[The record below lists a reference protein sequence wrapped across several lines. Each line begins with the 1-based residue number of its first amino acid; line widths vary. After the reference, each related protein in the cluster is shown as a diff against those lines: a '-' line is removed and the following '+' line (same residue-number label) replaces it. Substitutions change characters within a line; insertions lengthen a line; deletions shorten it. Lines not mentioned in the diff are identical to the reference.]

1 MVRVTV
7 WPNLSP
13 ASQTEILVSVT
24 RQMHVVAQGFAYSRS
39 PEEKKL
45 TMSSMLVD
53 ERPALSVW
61 FTSPKTVA
69 LRAASA
75 RPPDEGE
82 VRIEALFS
90 GVSHGTEM
98 MVYRGEVPAELPL
111 DSTLGTLQGNFSF
124 PVKYGY
130 ASVGRV
136 VDIGSGVSG
145 LAEGDLVFAFNPHET
160 CYTVP
165 ATVVIRLPQELD
177 PRRGVFA
184 ANVETALN
192 ALLDAAPRLG
202 ERVVVIG
209 QGVVGLLIT
218 QLARRAGASLVVTS
232 DLYQKRRQLSES
244 VGADLACDPSAESLA
259 ERVSALTGGT
269 GADVVIEAS
278 GQPRAL
284 DDAIKVAATEARVVV
299 VSWYGT
305 KRADVALGGDFHRKR
320 LTLKSS
326 QVSNLDPALAP
337 RWTILRRRELAVR
350 YLGELVLDELI
361 SHVLPFA
368 RAAEAYRLIDEQPG
382 DVIQVVLDYKGQ
394 QNIR

>member
-1 MVRVTV
+1 
-7 WPNLSP
+7 
-13 ASQTEILVSVT
+13 
-24 RQMHVVAQGFAYSRS
+24 
-39 PEEKKL
+39 
-45 TMSSMLVD
+45 MSSTSVQ
-53 ERPALSVW
+53 ERPSVSVW
-61 FTSPKTVA
+61 FASPRTVE
-69 LRAASA
+69 LRASSVPAPG
-75 RPPDEGE
+75 RGE
-82 VRIEALFS
+82 IRIEALFS
-90 GVSHGTEM
+90 GISHGSEM
-98 MVYRGEVPAELPL
+98 MVYRGEVPAGLAL
-111 DSTLGTLQGNFSF
+111 DSTLPTLQGSFTF

-130 ASVGRV
+130 ANVGRV
-136 VDIGSGVSG
+136 IDVGSGVNK

-177 PRRGVFA
+177 PHIGIFA

-218 QLARRAGASLVVTS
+218 QLVRRAGASLIITS
-232 DLYQKRRQLSES
+232 DLYEKRRQLSRS
-244 VGADLACDPSAESLA
+244 AGADLVVDPAAESLA
-259 ERVSALTGGT
+259 ERVSAMTGGA

-284 DDAIKVAATEARVVV
+284 DDAIAAAAQEGRVVV

-305 KRADVALGGDFHRKR
+305 KRAELALGSDFHRKR

-326 QVSNLDPALAP
+326 QVSNLDPSLTP

-350 YLGELVLDELI
+350 YLGELRLDELL
-361 SHVLPFA
+361 SHVLPFD
-368 RAAEAYRLIDEQPG
+368 RAAEAYRLIDERPAE
-382 DVIQVVLDYKGQ
+382 VIQVVLDYSARLYAD
-394 QNIR
+394 I

>member
-1 MVRVTV
+1 
-7 WPNLSP
+7 
-13 ASQTEILVSVT
+13 
-24 RQMHVVAQGFAYSRS
+24 
-39 PEEKKL
+39 
-45 TMSSMLVD
+45 MSSTLVR
-53 ERPALSVW
+53 ERPAVSVW
-61 FTSPKTVA
+61 FASPRTVE
-69 LRAASA
+69 LRASNTPA
-75 RPPDEGE
+75 PGPGE

-90 GVSHGTEM
+90 GISHGSEM
-98 MVYRGEVPAELPL
+98 MVYCGEAPSGLAL
-111 DSTLGTLQGNFSF
+111 DATFPTLQGRFSF

-136 VDIGSGVSG
+136 VDAGSGVSG

-165 ATVVIRLPQELD
+165 ATVVIRLPREPD
-177 PRRGVFA
+177 PRIGIFA

-192 ALLDAAPRLG
+192 SLLDAAPRLG

-218 QLARRAGASLVVTS
+218 QLVRKAGASLIITS
-232 DLYQKRRQLSES
+232 DLYEKRRQLSLS
-244 VGADLACDPSAESLA
+244 AGADVALDPSAESLA
-259 ERVSALTGGT
+259 ERVSALTGGV

-284 DDAIKVAATEARVVV
+284 DDAIAAAAHEGRVVV

-305 KRADVALGGDFHRKR
+305 KRAELNLGGDFHRKR

-326 QVSNLDPALAP
+326 QVSNLDPSLAP

-350 YLGELVLDELI
+350 YLGELLLDELI
-361 SHVLPFA
+361 SHMLPFD

-382 DVIQVVLDYKGQ
+382 EVIQVALDYSARHYAE
-394 QNIR
+394 I